1 MTDARLTI
9 RAQPAAGPLALLAT
23 TVISGIL
30 SLGTGSR
37 EFLLLPVGVGA
48 LIILVRNPRNPRG
61 RLEHQAA
68 AAVSLLT
75 AGLRSGYSVPQA
87 LELVAREGPQ
97 PTASRFT
104 IATREVELGMSFDE
118 AFARMAERTR
128 VTDYHL
134 VSVLISVQREAGG
147 NLARAL
153 DRVGDLLRERQ
164 ELREQISA
172 VTAQQRL
179 SGLVLSLMP
188 FALMVVLALI
198 NPGFPERVLLTF
210 TGQLLLG
217 VVLGLLGLNWF
228 FTRSAGRVD
237 L

>member
-1 MTDARLTI
+1 M
-9 RAQPAAGPLALLAT
+9 
-23 TVISGIL
+23 
-30 SLGTGSR
+30 
-37 EFLLLPVGVGA
+37 VGA
-48 LIILVRNPRNPRG
+48 LIFFVRKPANSRG
-61 RLEHQAA
+61 RVERQAA

-87 LELVAREGPQ
+87 LQLVARESPE

-104 IATREVELGMSFDE
+104 TAMREVELGLSFDE
-118 AFARMAERTR
+118 AFARIAEQTR

-153 DRVGDLLRERQ
+153 DRVGDLLSERQ

-172 VTAQQRL
+172 VTSQQRL
-179 SGLVLSLMP
+179 SGLVLSIMP
-188 FALMVVLALI
+188 FALLVVLALI
-198 NPGFPERVLLTF
+198 NPGFPERVLLTL

-217 VVLGLLGLNWF
+217 AVLVLLALNWF
-228 FTRSAGRVD
+228 FTRAAGRVE